1 MNRGVLYGLGA
12 YLLWGIL
19 PIYWKMLH
27 NVPAMEI
34 VAQRVLWSTVIL
46 TVLLVAT
53 QRFRHTAAALRS
65 GRTLVA
71 VAAASVFLATNWL
84 VYVWAVNAGRV
95 VDTSLGYFMNPL
107 VNVLLG
113 VLFFKERLRPWQW
126 VSIGVAAT
134 GVVWLTVQYGSLPW
148 IGLTLAFT
156 FGFYGL
162 LKKLSRLDAMEGL
175 SAEMGLLLAPMLV
188 LLALPYLM
196 PDGNPVTLNPL
207 TLVLLMLSGV
217 ATVGPLLLFGAAAR
231 SIPLTVLGLLQYIA
245 PTMQFLLGVLVFHE
259 PFSLQLLVGFV
270 LIWTALAIYT
280 LEGLARRRRYA
291 LAHRPIVPSD
301 NSALS

>member
-27 NVPAMEI
+27 QVPALEI
-34 VAQRVLWSTVIL
+34 VAQRVLWSTIIL
-46 TVLLVAT
+46 SVLLIAT
-53 QRFRHTAAALRS
+53 HRLGHTFTALRS
-65 GRTLVA
+65 GRTLAA

-126 VSIGVAAT
+126 VSIAVAAT
-134 GVVWLTVQYGSLPW
+134 GVTWLTVQYGSLPW

-188 LLALPYLM
+188 LLVVPYVM
-196 PDGNPVTLNPL
+196 PSGNPVALDSFA
-207 TLVLLMLSGV
+207 LVLLMLSGV

-259 PFSLQLLVGFV
+259 PFSFQLLVGFV
-270 LIWTALAIYT
+270 LIWIALAIYT
-280 LEGLARRRRYA
+280 MEGLARRRRYA
-291 LAHRPIVPSD
+291 LAHRLAVPSD

>member
-1 MNRGVLYGLGA
+1 
-12 YLLWGIL
+12 
-19 PIYWKMLH
+19 
-27 NVPAMEI
+27 
-34 VAQRVLWSTVIL
+34 
-46 TVLLVAT
+46 
-53 QRFRHTAAALRS
+53 
-65 GRTLVA
+65 
-71 VAAASVFLATNWL
+71 
-84 VYVWAVNAGRV
+84 
-95 VDTSLGYFMNPL
+95 
-107 VNVLLG
+107 
-113 VLFFKERLRPWQW
+113 